1 MWLDVVRYADTA
13 GYETDALFPNAWRYR
28 DYVIKSFNADKPYDV
43 FIKEQIA
50 ADEIW
55 PDNLDLDGSYDLPQ
69 SKRIN
74 LERRIGTSLYTL
86 GALPVENTFFGD
98 QYRAEWQADSVD
110 VTGAAFLGLSLQLR
124 TLPRSQVRSDLTAR
138 LLPPVSDLCRQR
150 GSRGADRQPD
160 AHFRIHAATRPNIG
174 SSRSFERSTTVCS
187 RMTKTARRRCCAR
200 SGKPTSR
207 RR

>member
-28 DYVIKSFNADKPYDV
+28 DYVIKSFNADKPYDD

-110 VTGAAFLGLSLQLR
+110 LTGAAFLGLSLQ
-124 TLPRSQVRSDLTAR
+124 
-138 LLPPVSDLCRQR
+138 
-150 GSRGADRQPD
+150 
-160 AHFRIHAATRPNIG
+160 
-174 SSRSFERSTTVCS
+174 
-187 RMTKTARRRCCAR
+187 CAR
-200 SGKPTSR
+200 CHDHKFDPISQRDYYRLSAIFAGSEDREVPIVSQMRIFEFTRHQTTHWIVEELRKKYNRLEPDDKDGK
-207 RR
+207 